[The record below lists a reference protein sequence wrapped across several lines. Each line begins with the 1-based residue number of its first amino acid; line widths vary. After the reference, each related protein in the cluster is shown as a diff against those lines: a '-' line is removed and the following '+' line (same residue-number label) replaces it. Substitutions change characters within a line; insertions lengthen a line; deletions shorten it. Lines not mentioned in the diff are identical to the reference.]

1 LEKHGAE
8 DIGHREIQP
17 AVGSRQRSDIGGR
30 GVGEAIS
37 RDGNWIMK
45 HWNDLEDCYDF
56 YDLKGLNDF
65 NELTNPLIL

>member
-1 LEKHGAE
+1 VGA
-8 DIGHREIQP
+8 
-17 AVGSRQRSDIGGR
+17 
-30 GVGEAIS
+30 AIS